1 MAVSYA
7 IYLLRGCMV
16 EITKKQRKNIKKY
29 LSRVRKLVFFE
40 KYTALPA
47 SEKLKY
53 FLTYYLGHL
62 FGGFLVSLP
71 LTVAFGGS
79 FGKAL
84 TLSEICVSIL
94 VLVTI
99 PYHQRNTGKMFMN
112 VGIEKTYR
120 DGAEWIIKDSND
132 IYFISCDTIP
142 TDNIDNFIL
151 CEDNIEVV
159 GLPTNTIGS
168 IGEMLLG
175 GFDHLT
181 SQKRMV

>member
-1 MAVSYA
+1 
-7 IYLLRGCMV
+7 MV
-16 EITKKQRKNIKKY
+16 EIDKKQRKGIKKY
-29 LSRVRKLVFFE
+29 LGRVRKKVFFE
-40 KYTALPA
+40 KYTALPVG
-47 SEKLKY
+47 EKFKY

-79 FGKAL
+79 LVKAL

-132 IYFISCDTIP
+132 IYFISCNTIP

>member
-1 MAVSYA
+1 M
-7 IYLLRGCMV
+7 I
-16 EITKKQRKNIKKY
+16 EIDKKQRRGIKKY
-29 LSRVRKLVFFE
+29 LSRVRKKVFFE
-40 KYTALPA
+40 KYTTLPVG
-47 SEKLKY
+47 EKFKY

-62 FGGFLVSLP
+62 FGGLLVSLP
-71 LTVAFGGS
+71 LIIVFNGS
-79 FGKAL
+79 FVKAI
-84 TLSEICVSIL
+84 TFTEIFISTL
-94 VLVTI
+94 VLFTI
-99 PYHQRNTGKMFMN
+99 PYHQRKTGKQFMN

-120 DGAEWIIKDSND
+120 DGAEWIIRDSNN

-142 TDNIDNFIL
+142 TDSPENFVL

>member
-1 MAVSYA
+1 
-7 IYLLRGCMV
+7 MV
-16 EITKKQRKNIKKY
+16 EITNKQRKGIKKY
-29 LSRVRKLVFFE
+29 LGRVRKKEFFE
-40 KYTALPA
+40 KYTALPT
-47 SEKLKY
+47 SGKLKY

-79 FGKAL
+79 FLKAL
-84 TLSEICVSIL
+84 TLSEICVSII

-99 PYHQRNTGKMFMN
+99 PHHQRNTGKMFMN

-120 DGAEWIIKDSND
+120 DGAEWIIQDSNG
-132 IYFISCDTIP
+132 IYFTSCDIIP
-142 TDNIDNFIL
+142 TDNLENFIL
-151 CEDNIEVV
+151 CEDNVEVV

-181 SQKRMV
+181 SQKRML

>member
-1 MAVSYA
+1 MYKLNKKGKSHSYFLA
-7 IYLLRGCMV
+7 RNG
-16 EITKKQRKNIKKY
+16 IKKY
-29 LSRVRKLVFFE
+29 LGRVRKRVFFE
-40 KYTALPA
+40 KYTALPI
-47 SEKLKY
+47 SEKFKY

-79 FGKAL
+79 FVKSL
-84 TLSEICVSIL
+84 TLTEICVSIL
-94 VLVTI
+94 VLITI
-99 PYHQRNTGKMFMN
+99 SHHQRETGKLFMN
-112 VGIEKTYR
+112 NGIEKTYR
-120 DGAEWIIKDSND
+120 DGAEWIVRDSNN
-132 IYFISCDTIP
+132 IYFTSCDTIP
-142 TDNIDNFIL
+142 TDRPENFIL

-181 SQKRMV
+181 S

>member
-1 MAVSYA
+1 M
-7 IYLLRGCMV
+7 I
-16 EITKKQRKNIKKY
+16 EIDKKQRKGIKKY
-29 LSRVRKLVFFE
+29 LGRVRKKVFFE
-40 KYTALPA
+40 KYTAL
-47 SEKLKY
+47 SIGEKFKY

-62 FGGFLVSLP
+62 FGGFLVSVPFTIAL
-71 LTVAFGGS
+71 GS
-79 FGKAL
+79 SFIKAL

-99 PYHQRNTGKMFMN
+99 PYHQRETGKMFMN

-120 DGAEWIIKDSND
+120 EGAEWIIRDSNN
-132 IYFISCDTIP
+132 IYFTSCDTVP
-142 TDNIDNFIL
+142 TDNLDNFIV
-151 CEDNIEVV
+151 CEDNVEVV

-181 SQKRMV
+181 SQKRML

>member
-1 MAVSYA
+1 M
-7 IYLLRGCMV
+7 I
-16 EITKKQRKNIKKY
+16 EITNKQRKGIKKY
-29 LSRVRKLVFFE
+29 LSRVRKQVFFE
-40 KYTALPA
+40 KYTALQVG
-47 SEKLKY
+47 EKFKY

-71 LTVAFGGS
+71 LIVVFNGS
-79 FGKAL
+79 FVKAI
-84 TLSEICVSIL
+84 TFTEIFVSIL
-94 VLVTI
+94 VLTTI
-99 PYHQRNTGKMFMN
+99 SHHQRETGKLFMN
-112 VGIEKTYR
+112 NGIEKTYR

-132 IYFISCDTIP
+132 IYFTSCDTIP
-142 TDNIDNFIL
+142 TDNLENFTL

-181 SQKRMV
+181 SQKRML

>member
-1 MAVSYA
+1 M
-7 IYLLRGCMV
+7 I
-16 EITKKQRKNIKKY
+16 EITNKQRKGIKKY
-29 LSRVRKLVFFE
+29 LARVRKQVFFE
-40 KYTALPA
+40 KYTALPV
-47 SEKLKY
+47 SEKFKY

-71 LTVAFGGS
+71 LIVVFNGS
-79 FGKAL
+79 FVKAI
-84 TLSEICVSIL
+84 TFTEIFVSIL
-94 VLVTI
+94 VLTTI
-99 PYHQRNTGKMFMN
+99 SHHQRETGKLFMN
-112 VGIEKTYR
+112 NGIEKTYR

-132 IYFISCDTIP
+132 IYFTSCDTIP
-142 TDNIDNFIL
+142 TDNLENFTL

-181 SQKRMV
+181 SQKRML